1 MDKSES
7 NNTRYTPFSGP
18 GTLGDKILHCVI
30 REEFFELAV
39 KLRRQ
44 RLVVSDDQR
53 RFIQLLDDIRH
64 RKRLARTGD
73 TKEGL
78 ALVTFLK
85 AFNQIGDSLGL
96 VAGGGV
102 F

>member
-30 REEFFELAV
+30 REEFLELAV

-53 RFIQLLDDIRH
+53 RFIQLCNDIRH
-64 RKRLARTGD
+64 REGFSGAGD
-73 TKEGL
+73 AQESL
-78 ALVTFLK
+78 ALVAFLK

-96 VAGGGV
+96 VAGGFV